1 MAFDIRPP
9 RRGASL
15 QEVESYLFQLV
26 ERLNFVLN
34 AIDTASSGGQAQAT
48 TQVIVT
54 KNSSSGDGQATFNA
68 IKGLIV
74 KSADIVEAYYE
85 EIKERLNGIYVAES
99 DFGTY
104 IQQTAQDI
112 ENNSTA
118 IERNFTNTQAIAAEL
133 ADGIRG
139 IKSEVDINLEDIS
152 KSIDYINHS
161 LVDVTANIRSGLLY
175 YDENE
180 IPVYG
185 LEVGQRTMIDGVEV
199 FDKYARF
206 TSDRLSFFDQ
216 NDNEVAYIS
225 DRKLYIN
232 HVEVRGS
239 FKMGGFVRT
248 VLSDGSIVKRWVDEG
263 GEG

>member
-139 IKSEVDINLEDIS
+139 IKSEVDINLE
-152 KSIDYINHS
+152 
-161 LVDVTANIRSGLLY
+161 VTYLL
-175 YDENE
+175 
-180 IPVYG
+180 
-185 LEVGQRTMIDGVEV
+185 
-199 FDKYARF
+199 
-206 TSDRLSFFDQ
+206 
-216 NDNEVAYIS
+216 
-225 DRKLYIN
+225 
-232 HVEVRGS
+232 
-239 FKMGGFVRT
+239 
-248 VLSDGSIVKRWVDEG
+248 
-263 GEG
+263 